1 MPKIHKV
8 QSLPDVLV
16 GNDIYLEKKGDGA
29 VLHVTNLAGTAA
41 LTIKDPIHL
50 NGPTELFHGEVGEYT
65 IQSYSD
71 QNDYVFNSLHGEV
84 SRIDDKIYFV
94 STNPLYTTAS
104 FIVNGRTFTITM
116 KPVLVVA
123 PTVQSPTQNASNV
136 GVTGTIAYGS
146 AFDLNFD
153 GASDVHVSSDW
164 ELSTD
169 PDFTT
174 IVASSYNSTTN
185 LTSWLLP

>member
-1 MPKIHKV
+1 MPEIHKV
-8 QSLPDVLV
+8 QRLPDVLV

-29 VLHVTNLAGTAA
+29 ILHVTNLAGTAA

-50 NGPTELFHGEVGEYT
+50 NGPTELFHGEVGEYV

-71 QNDYVFNSLHGEV
+71 KNDYIFASLHGEV
-84 SRIDDKIYFV
+84 SRIDDKIYFI

-104 FIVNGRTFTITM
+104 FTVNGRVFTVTM
-116 KPVLVVA
+116 KPVFVSTPIIQA
-123 PTVQSPTQNASNV
+123 PTQNAENV
-136 GVTGTIAYGS
+136 SVVGTIAYAS
-146 AFDLNFD
+146 DFSLNFN
-153 GASDVHVSSDW
+153 GASDIHISSDW